1 MNEPAT
7 IVELTGRVRAFADAR
22 EWSQFHDPKNLAMAL
37 TSEVGELAALF
48 RWVNNADADI
58 FARDSTNRTRIAL
71 ELGDVG
77 ILLLLLC
84 DRMGISL
91 ADVVVEKLQL
101 NGVKYPV
108 ERSKGRS
115 EPPTE

>member
-7 IVELTGRVRAFADAR
+7 ITELTTQVRAFADAR

-37 TSEVGELAALF
+37 TSEAGELAALF
-48 RWVNNADADI
+48 RWVPNADADI
-58 FARDSTNRTRIAL
+58 FAGDSANRTRITL

-84 DRMGISL
+84 DRVGVSL
-91 ADVVVEKLQL
+91 AAAVVGKLQL
-101 NGVKYPV
+101 NGAKYPV